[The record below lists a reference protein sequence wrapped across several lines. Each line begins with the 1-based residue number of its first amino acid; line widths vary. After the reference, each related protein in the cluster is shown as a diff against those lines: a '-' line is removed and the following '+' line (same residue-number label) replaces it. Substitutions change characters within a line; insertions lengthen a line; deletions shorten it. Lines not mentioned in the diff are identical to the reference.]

1 MFHRVS
7 LNPAHFNGSSGCRNC
22 PASCSHTFPVMTA
35 FILTARIIN
44 TLVEDAAQPLDM
56 RYNVCFFSLDY
67 YYSTLD
73 LDSLPGNSG
82 TGFELRIVIPTDVLK
97 HDPRRFF
104 IPFLCFLFWMK
115 DILYEGY
122 FRHNYFC
129 KSS

>member
-1 MFHRVS
+1 
-7 LNPAHFNGSSGCRNC
+7 
-22 PASCSHTFPVMTA
+22 MTA